1 MVLMAIPVA
10 ELETMRDALIRAR
23 SSGVRVVMVE
33 GKRLEYA
40 TDAEMAAAIAN
51 LEARIA
57 RATGKGLAARF
68 VTFRRT

>member
-1 MVLMAIPVA
+1 MAIDVA

-33 GKRLEYA
+33 GKRLEYG

-57 RATGKGLAARF
+57 RATGKGPPARF
-68 VTFRRT
+68 ATFRRT